1 MSYSL
6 LLSVPSAPPDAAALF
21 AVPPHRPGR
30 VEPAVTAPRLRSRLG
45 DGRSGGFS
53 YAPHRYHLYLSASC
67 QSSQRVA
74 IARDLLGLTEVVGAT
89 ALPVTC
95 ACDGGDG
102 ADGRFEAPVTW
113 RLPAT
118 AADRAVPVDG
128 AADHAGN
135 AAGAAAEGDRTEA
148 EDAGTAALR
157 DAYRATIYRYD
168 GPLTVPALYDHW
180 TGRVVSND
188 SGDIVRDLAAWF
200 THGPGV
206 PEERPG
212 LFPRERAEEIRAL
225 EELVDQRV
233 TDAARQVG
241 RTPGGPA
248 GAEAA
253 RTLLT
258 ALDTLEARLEENRYL
273 VGERL
278 TGADVH
284 LWVAL
289 AHLDA
294 VHRCHLDDATALRV
308 AEHPR
313 LWAYGRRLHR
323 LPAFRANLRLD
334 AVAARHRR
342 ECPGA
347 WGTVPEQ
354 PALAERAG

>member
-1 MSYSL
+1 
-6 LLSVPSAPPDAAALF
+6 
-21 AVPPHRPGR
+21 
-30 VEPAVTAPRLRSRLG
+30 
-45 DGRSGGFS
+45 
-53 YAPHRYHLYLSASC
+53 
-67 QSSQRVA
+67 VA